1 MLHTSCADVPW
12 REGKKRYCTQRHAP
26 GQLCPPLPSTQE
38 LVWGSAPLPH
48 SLKVPFYY
56 PKNKQHPKD
65 LYRWPAAFTL
75 LRLGRTFQGRTS
87 LKVAIKTRF
96 KLTNIWKIKNKTWNS
111 IIQMFL
117 WPNGVVQH
125 SWHVEPHL
133 FRLAEAGTWG
143 IPPHLEL
150 PGQPGLMLFV
160 YQLFFPWE
168 F

>member
-1 MLHTSCADVPW
+1 MCRRTLKR
-12 REGKKRYCTQRHAP
+12 REETLLYAATRARPALPPSAQHSGARLGLSTTPTQFK
-26 GQLCPPLPSTQE
+26 
-38 LVWGSAPLPH
+38 SAL
-48 SLKVPFYY
+48 SIIQKIS
-56 PKNKQHPKD
+56 NTPKD

-87 LKVAIKTRF
+87 LKVAIKTWL
-96 KLTNIWKIKNKTWNS
+96 KLTSIWKIKNKTWNS